1 MSKKR
6 LAPLGVRCVSSDCEK
21 GLHCFRPKRRKG
33 APTTPE
39 GACSS
44 CGAMPVDFERVR
56 RCDLAD
62 IDYTMKALQLER
74 VRFAYWNSDIDEH
87 AINHASKKGLAGMQ
101 PAALARLEKSIGAA
115 FPAFDGRQT
124 PKEGNAI
131 FYAQHAV
138 AACCRKCILVWHGF
152 PLGQPLTSRQL
163 DYLTGLVM
171 HYIEKRLS
179 NAISVPAVR

>member
-1 MSKKR
+1 MSKIR
-6 LAPLGVRCVSSDCEK
+6 LTPLGVRCVSSDCEK

-33 APTTPE
+33 APTTPG

-44 CGAMPVDFERVR
+44 CGATPVDFERVR

-62 IDYTMKALQLER
+62 IDYTVEALQLER
-74 VRFAYWNSDIDEH
+74 VRFTYWNADIDEH
-87 AINHASKKGLAGMQ
+87 AINHARRKGLAGIR
-101 PAALARLEKSIGAA
+101 AAARARLEKSIGAA
-115 FPAFDGRQT
+115 IPAFDGRQT
-124 PKEGNAI
+124 PREGNAI

-138 AACCRKCILVWHGF
+138 AACCRKCVQEWHGL
-152 PLGQPLTSRQL
+152 PLGQPLTGRQL

-179 NAISVPAVR
+179 KAISGPAVS

>member
-1 MSKKR
+1 MSKTR
-6 LAPLGVRCVSSDCEK
+6 LAPLGVRCVSSDCKK

-44 CGAMPVDFERVR
+44 CGAMLIDIQRVR

-62 IDYTMKALQLER
+62 IDHTVKALQLER
-74 VRFAYWNSDIDEH
+74 VRYAYWNADIDEH
-87 AINHASKKGLAGMQ
+87 AINHAQKKGLDGLR
-101 PAALARLEKSIGAA
+101 AAARVRLEKSIG
-115 FPAFDGRQT
+115 PADPPFDGRQT

-138 AACCRKCILVWHGF
+138 AACCRKCVQAWHGF
-152 PLGQPLTSRQL
+152 PIGEPLNAGQL

-171 HYIEKRLS
+171 HYVEKRLS
-179 NAISVPAVR
+179 KKRVVPVGK